1 MANERKR
8 KDLFEQWVESGEVDN
23 NLAIIQSLS
32 MQGKSMAEIADVFEI
47 SRRTLQNLQKEHPA
61 IEKAIRSGRL
71 SVVAMCQNKLME
83 R

>member
-47 SRRTLQNLQKEHPA
+47 SRRTLKNHQKEHPP

-71 SVVAMCQNKLME
+71 SVEAM
-83 R
+83 